1 MDSLV
6 RLSKSMVGEEEK
18 AALSRVIDTGFL
30 GMGREVQQFEEELST
45 FFGGRPVAC
54 VNSGT
59 AALHVALASIGL
71 QPGDEVLVQSLTFV
85 ATFQAISATGA
96 TPISCEVVPA
106 TVTIDLSD
114 AERKITSATKAI
126 VPVHYGSGVGALN
139 EIYAFA
145 RKHRLRVIEDAAH
158 AFGTV
163 HEGKI
168 VGSFGDVACFSFDG
182 IKNITSGEGGAVVS
196 DDREFMARVRDMRL
210 LGVQKD
216 SEKRFEGK
224 RSWDF
229 DVQHQGFRYHMS
241 DLFAAIG
248 RVQLGRFPEF
258 KQRRIALALRY
269 AEKLRTLPEFS
280 LFEIAYGDVVP
291 HIFPIRVLNSRR
303 DSLRA
308 HLKDFSIES
317 GIHYLPN
324 HLLSLYG
331 GGENQL
337 PVTEQVYSELL
348 TLPLHAGLSDEE
360 QTRVLDTIDAWTKTA
375 RGPVGANA

>member
-1 MDSLV
+1 
-6 RLSKSMVGEEEK
+6 MVGEEEK

-126 VPVHYGSGVGALN
+126 VPVHYGSGVGALD

-158 AFGTV
+158 AFGTM
-163 HEGKI
+163 HEGKV

-182 IKNITSGEGGAVVS
+182 IKNITSGEGGAVVA

-258 KQRRIALALRY
+258 KQRRIVLALRY

-280 LFEIAYGDVVP
+280 LLEIAYGDVVP
-291 HIFPIRVLNSRR
+291 HIFPIRVLNGRR

-308 HLKDFSIES
+308 HLKDLSIES

-331 GGENQL
+331 GGESQL

-360 QTRVLDTIDAWTKTA
+360 QTLVLDIIDAWTKTA

>member
-126 VPVHYGSGVGALN
+126 VPVHYGSGVGALD

-158 AFGTV
+158 AFGTM
-163 HEGKI
+163 HEGKV

-182 IKNITSGEGGAVVS
+182 IKNITSGEGGAVVA

-258 KQRRIALALRY
+258 KQRRIVLALRY

-280 LFEIAYGDVVP
+280 LLEIAYGDVVP
-291 HIFPIRVLNSRR
+291 HIFPIRVLNGRR

-308 HLKDFSIES
+308 HLKDLSIES

-331 GGENQL
+331 GGESQL

-360 QTRVLDTIDAWTKTA
+360 QTLVLDIIDAWTKTA

>member
-126 VPVHYGSGVGALN
+126 VPVHYGSGVGALD

-158 AFGTV
+158 AFGTM
-163 HEGKI
+163 HEGKV

-182 IKNITSGEGGAVVS
+182 IKNITSGEGGAVVA

-258 KQRRIALALRY
+258 KQRRIVLALRY

-280 LFEIAYGDVVP
+280 LLEIAYGDVVP
-291 HIFPIRVLNSRR
+291 HIFPIRVLNGRR

-308 HLKDFSIES
+308 HLKDLSIES

-331 GGENQL
+331 GGESQL

-360 QTRVLDTIDAWTKTA
+360 QTLVLDTIDAWTKTA